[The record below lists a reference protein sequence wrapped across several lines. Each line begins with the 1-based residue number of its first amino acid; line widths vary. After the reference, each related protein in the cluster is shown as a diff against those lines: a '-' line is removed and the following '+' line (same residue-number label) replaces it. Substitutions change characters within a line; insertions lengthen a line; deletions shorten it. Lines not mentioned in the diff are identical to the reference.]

1 MTEPTDPQVPEPE
14 EAPASGFATGKVRAV
29 AAEGMEAEMQAL
41 LDKAEEEAD
50 LTYGDIVWTQ
60 FKKNR
65 VAYWALWGLGTLIAL
80 AVFAPM
86 IASTRPLWWSLG
98 EESGSPWL
106 ASLFDTNFF
115 ENPLDLFF
123 NLGMVLG
130 LPLLLGWLFRVRV
143 LSRSNM
149 KKRPRRRRMLREFQ
163 VTTVI
168 FMTTYLILFF
178 SLEGSTYRQYQDEEL
193 KALLEGRA
201 ITAIYPPI
209 RIAARTTGF
218 SSLEKPRSSTE
229 VRLTGSGTRLLKD
242 ESADP
247 ALLALLQTLQDAG
260 GGIDISTLETTP
272 AVLAQAQRRI
282 LVKVDPPHVLG
293 VDQSTRDVAVR
304 LLYGTRVSLSIGV
317 IAVSIYV
324 TIGIIL
330 GALAGFFG
338 GRVDLAIQRIIEV
351 TMALPTFFVI
361 ITLAAFLE
369 EPSIFHIMLIIGLV
383 RWTGV
388 ARLTRGEFLRLRNQE
403 FVLAATALGYPQR
416 RIIFEHILPNA
427 VAPVL
432 VSATFGVASAILL
445 EATLSFLGLGDL
457 SAPSWGQ
464 TLREGYGSG
473 SWHLILAPGFAIFV
487 TVSLLNLVG
496 EGLRDALDPKLRK

>member
-1 MTEPTDPQVPEPE
+1 MTDPTDPQPPDPNEP
-14 EAPASGFATGKVRAV
+14 SFDGLATGKVRAV
-29 AAEGMEAEMQAL
+29 AAEGMEAELQAL
-41 LDKAEEEAD
+41 IDREEEDAD

-65 VAYWALWGLGTLIAL
+65 VAYWALWGLGTLILL
-80 AVFAPM
+80 AVFAPV

-98 EESGSPWL
+98 DEAGSPWFW
-106 ASLFDTNFF
+106 SLFDTNFF

-130 LPLLLGWLFRVRV
+130 LPLLLVWLLRVRM
-143 LSRSNM
+143 LSRSSM

-163 VTTVI
+163 ATAVI
-168 FMTTYLILFF
+168 YMVTYLFLFVT
-178 SLEGSTYRQYQDEEL
+178 LEGSPYRQYHDEEL
-193 KALLEGRA
+193 TARFENRD
-201 ITAIYPPI
+201 ITAVYPPI
-209 RIAARTTGF
+209 QIDARTTGF
-218 SSLEKPRSSTE
+218 GSLDKPRATTE
-229 VRLTGSGTRLLKD
+229 VRLTLTGASALRTN
-242 ESADP
+242 SADP
-247 ALLALLQTLQDAG
+247 TVVALLRQVQDAG
-260 GGIDISTLETTP
+260 GRIGRRALDADP
-272 AVLAQAQRRI
+272 AIFARAEQDGQL
-282 LVKVDPPHVLG
+282 KVDPPHVLG
-293 VDQSTRDVAVR
+293 VDQSTRDVLVR
-304 LLYGTRVSLSIGV
+304 LLFGTRVSLSIGV

-338 GRVDLAIQRIIEV
+338 GKVDLAIQRIIEV

-388 ARLTRGEFLRLRNQE
+388 ARLTRGEFLRLRNEE

-427 VAPVL
+427 IAPVL

-473 SWHLILAPGFAIFV
+473 SWHLILAPGFAIFI